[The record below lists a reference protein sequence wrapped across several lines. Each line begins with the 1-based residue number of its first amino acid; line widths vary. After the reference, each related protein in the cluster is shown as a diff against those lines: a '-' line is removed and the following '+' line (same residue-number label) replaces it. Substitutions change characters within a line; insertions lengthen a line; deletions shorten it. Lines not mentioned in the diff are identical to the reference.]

1 MAEQDD
7 KSAALGKTGEQS
19 TIDVGCAPG
28 EERDS
33 AIGICAVHSPT
44 VTAAIAEFCDDSV
57 EKQKT
62 LTLVLDGLVDLTT
75 RLATLACRYGF
86 SASESEV

>member
-44 VTAAIAEFCDDSV
+44 VTAAAADARRHLQQAKWRSRAAHARSH
-57 EKQKT
+57 
-62 LTLVLDGLVDLTT
+62 G
-75 RLATLACRYGF
+75 RPRGRY
-86 SASESEV
+86 SLLHRRP

>member
-44 VTAAIAEFCDDSV
+44 VTAA
-57 EKQKT
+57 
-62 LTLVLDGLVDLTT
+62 LTQID
-75 RLATLACRYGF
+75 
-86 SASESEV
+86 

>member
-7 KSAALGKTGEQS
+7 KSAAMVKTGDQS
-19 TIDVGCAPG
+19 SIGAACAPG

-44 VTAAIAEFCDDSV
+44 VTAAIAEFCARSH
-57 EKQKT
+57 T
-62 LTLVLDGLVDLTT
+62 H
-75 RLATLACRYGF
+75 
-86 SASESEV
+86 

>member
-1 MAEQDD
+1 MAEQDG
-7 KSAALGKTGEQS
+7 KSAAMVKTGDQS
-19 TIDVGCAPG
+19 SIGAGCAPG

-57 EKQKT
+57 EKQKA
-62 LTLVLDGLVDLTT
+62 LTFVLDG
-75 RLATLACRYGF
+75 CH
-86 SASESEV
+86 SAYVSSPFRAHEPLQR

>member
-7 KSAALGKTGEQS
+7 KPAALAKTGEQPS
-19 TIDVGCAPG
+19 IGAGCAPG

-44 VTAAIAEFCDDSV
+44 VTAAIAEFCDDTV

-62 LTLVLDGLVDLTT
+62 L
-75 RLATLACRYGF
+75 ATWAM
-86 SASESEV
+86 S

>member
-7 KSAALGKTGEQS
+7 KSAAMVKTGDQS
-19 TIDVGCAPG
+19 SIGAGCAPG

-44 VTAAIAEFCDDSV
+44 VTAAIAEFCGPREV
-57 EKQKT
+57 
-62 LTLVLDGLVDLTT
+62 T
-75 RLATLACRYGF
+75 RLPQREGRDHSSGPRGKPEPLG
-86 SASESEV
+86 